1 MSRVTIAPL
10 QDTSPAGIQQ
20 WARQLSQQVG
30 RLMNGIVAD
39 INASPVRAYTVD
51 TLPSPT
57 ETKRIIYVIDETGG
71 AVLAF
76 NDGTDWRRV
85 TDRAVVS

>member
-1 MSRVTIAPL
+1 MSRIAIAPL

-20 WARQLSQQVG
+20 WARQLSQQVE

-85 TDRAVVS
+85 TDRAIVS

>member
-1 MSRVTIAPL
+1 VSRIRIAPL
-10 QDTSPAGIQQ
+10 QGTSPAEIQQ
-20 WARQLSQQVG
+20 WARQLSQQVETA
-30 RLMNGIVAD
+30 LSGIVAD

-51 TLPSPT
+51 TLPSPA

>member
-1 MSRVTIAPL
+1 MSRIRIPPL
-10 QDTSPAGIQQ
+10 QGTSAAEIQQ
-20 WARQLSQQVG
+20 WARQVSQQVETV
-30 RLMNGIVAD
+30 LNGLVAD
-39 INASPVRAYTVD
+39 INASPVRSYEVD
-51 TLPSPT
+51 ALPSA
-57 ETKRIIYVIDETGG
+57 EGTKRIIYVSDAAGG

>member
-1 MSRVTIAPL
+1 MIRVAPL
-10 QDTSPAGIQQ
+10 QDTSPTGIQQ
-20 WARQLSQQVG
+20 WARQLSQQVE
-30 RLMNGIVAD
+30 RMLNGIVAD
-39 INASPVRAYTVD
+39 INASPVRAYTVA

-57 ETKRIIYVIDETGG
+57 ETKRVILVLDETGG

-85 TDRAVVS
+85 TDRAVVA

>member
-1 MSRVTIAPL
+1 MSNIRVAPL
-10 QDTSPAGIQQ
+10 QDTSPTGIQQ
-20 WARQLSQQVG
+20 WARQLSQQVEKV
-30 RLMNGIVAD
+30 LNGLVAD
-39 INASPVRAYTVD
+39 INASPVRAYTVA

-57 ETKRIIYVIDETGG
+57 ETKRVILVLDETGG

-85 TDRAVVS
+85 TDRAVVA

>member
-1 MSRVTIAPL
+1 MIRVAPL
-10 QDTSPAGIQQ
+10 QDTSPSGIQQ
-20 WARQLSQQVG
+20 WARQLSQQVE
-30 RLMNGIVAD
+30 RVLNGIVAD
-39 INASPVRAYTVD
+39 INASPVRAYTVT

-57 ETKRIIYVIDETGG
+57 ETKRIILVLDETGG

-85 TDRAVVS
+85 TDRAVVA

>member
-1 MSRVTIAPL
+1 MIRIAPL

-20 WARQLSQQVG
+20 WARQLSQQVEKV
-30 RLMNGIVAD
+30 LNGLVAD
-39 INASPVRAYTVD
+39 INASPVRAYTVS

-57 ETKRIIYVIDETGG
+57 ETKRIILVLDETGG

-85 TDRAVVS
+85 TDRAIVN

>member
-20 WARQLSQQVG
+20 WARQLSQQVE

-76 NDGTDWRRV
+76 NDGQVWRRC

>member
-10 QDTSPAGIQQ
+10 QDTSPAAIQQ
-20 WARQLSQQVG
+20 WARQLSQQVEKA
-30 RLMNGIVAD
+30 LNGLVAD
-39 INASPVRAYTVD
+39 INASPVRAYTVS

-57 ETKRIIYVIDETGG
+57 ETKRIILVLDETGG

-76 NDGTDWRRV
+76 NDGTDWCRV
-85 TDRAVVS
+85 TDRAIVS

>member
-1 MSRVTIAPL
+1 MSNIRVAPL
-10 QDTSPAGIQQ
+10 QDTSPTGIQQ
-20 WARQLSQQVG
+20 WARQLSQQVE
-30 RLMNGIVAD
+30 RMLNGIVAD
-39 INASPVRAYTVD
+39 INASPVRAYTVA

-57 ETKRIIYVIDETGG
+57 ETKRVILVLDETGG

>member
-1 MSRVTIAPL
+1 MSRIAIAPL

-20 WARQLSQQVG
+20 WARQLSQQVE

>member
-1 MSRVTIAPL
+1 MSRITIAPL
-10 QDTSPAGIQQ
+10 QDTSPAGIQR
-20 WARQLSQQVG
+20 WARQVSQQVEKF
-30 RLMNGIVAD
+30 LNGLVAD
-39 INASPVRAYTVD
+39 INASPVRAYTVS

-57 ETKRIIYVIDETGG
+57 ETKRVILVLDEVGG

-76 NDGTDWRRV
+76 NDGVDWRRV